1 METDITLLV
10 SYVVSNA
17 SWSSAYDVRVL
28 PVNKEMKVGPNSIM
42 NVLGSV
48 VCHTIG
54 KVSCTHIMFVVYYDL
69 HVIWLKF
76 IIGADS
82 TK

>member
-28 PVNKEMKVGPNSIM
+28 PVTKEMKVGPNSIM

-48 VCHTIG
+48 VCRTVG
-54 KVSCTHIMFVVYYDL
+54 KVSSEPLRARLGPGEGRPCSFSSV
-69 HVIWLKF
+69 
-76 IIGADS
+76 G
-82 TK
+82 